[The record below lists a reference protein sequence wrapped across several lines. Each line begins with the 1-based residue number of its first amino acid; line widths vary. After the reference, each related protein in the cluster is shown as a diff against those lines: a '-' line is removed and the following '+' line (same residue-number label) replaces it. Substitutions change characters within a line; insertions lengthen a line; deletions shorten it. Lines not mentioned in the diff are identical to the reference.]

1 MDVNKSILRDNKEGI
16 ICKNMIILISFLLVI
31 YILIT
36 KIHYPPEPFLDHSVY
51 IISCVLILFFLK
63 FPKYN
68 GIRRV
73 LIIFG
78 TICALI
84 GVIYVLVSVDRIYE
98 NFLVANDQMDFYFFL
113 IYFIGAIILLYDNQ
127 GGRIISFLAIFAI
140 GYLFLGRYLPGI
152 FSCPAFNLRQIA
164 TMVYISYDQG
174 VFGSFIS
181 IISRILSIFF
191 MFSSLLVATGLGDW
205 IRSISMLIAGNT
217 KGGPAKVAVIASAM
231 FGMLSGSTM
240 SNVAATG
247 SFTIPLMKRI
257 GYKPKIAAAIETI
270 ASTGGGITPP
280 IMALSAFLMSE
291 ILGVPYLQVIVWAI
305 IPAFLWYYSTFLFV
319 HITAITQ
326 NVEVWSPPRDE
337 LLDTFKG
344 TAHLVIPIIVLISS
358 LLYLRVA
365 ETAALYSVISLFI
378 LSFFRKRTRLNIEKT
393 KKFLTDFSKTLATIC
408 ILNTVLGVF
417 VGAILSTGTHTKLIA
432 MIVGGITNWF
442 LVALIIFVLCV
453 LLGMLVPPFVSYITV
468 VLIAVPALS
477 RMGFNPPAIHM
488 FVLYCCALAP
498 ITPPVAMGA
507 FTAAAIAD
515 SDAMETAKEAAIKSF
530 FLWIIPFI
538 IFRYE
543 IFLGM
548 NTNLNI
554 IIKWVVFL
562 MSGIFIFSC
571 GINKYCFGS
580 ISKYWA
586 SLLILISLIIIQPI
600 NECLSMIA
608 VILGIGIVLYLYAN
622 NKKNKAR
629 QEIF

>member
-1 MDVNKSILRDNKEGI
+1 MKTAKNVPIQMNKEEVSKKAVI
-16 ICKNMIILISFLLVI
+16 FISFILVL
-31 YILIT
+31 YILVT
-36 KIHYPPEPFLDHSVY
+36 KLRYPPEPFLDHSIY
-51 IISCVLILFFLK
+51 ILSCTLILFFTK
-63 FPKYN
+63 FPKYK
-68 GIRRV
+68 GIRKALLV
-73 LIIFG
+73 LG
-78 TICALI
+78 TLCALI
-84 GVIYVLVSVDRIYE
+84 GVIYVVISVQRIYE
-98 NFLVANDQMDFYFFL
+98 NYLIANDQMDFYFFL
-113 IYFIGAIILLYDNQ
+113 VYFIGAIILLYDNQ
-127 GGRIISFLAIFAI
+127 GGRIISFLAIFAV
-140 GYLFLGRYLPGI
+140 GYLFIGRYLPGI

-191 MFSSLLVATGLGDW
+191 MFSSLLVVTGLGDW
-205 IRSISMLIAGNT
+205 IRSISMLIAGKT
-217 KGGPAKVAVIASAM
+217 KGGPAKVAVIASAL

-257 GYKPKIAAAIETI
+257 GYKPKTAAAIETI

-291 ILGVPYLQVIVWAI
+291 ILGVPYVQVIIWAI
-305 IPAFLWYYSTFLFV
+305 VPAFLWYYTTFLYV
-319 HITAITQ
+319 HVTAITQ
-326 NVEVWSPPRDE
+326 DVEIWSPPREE
-337 LLDTFKG
+337 LLETFKE
-344 TAHLVIPIIVLISS
+344 TAHLIIPILILIGS

-378 LSFFRKRTRLNIEKT
+378 LSFLRKRTRLNIEKT
-393 KKFLTDFSKTLATIC
+393 KIFLTNFTKTLATIC
-408 ILNTVLGVF
+408 ILNTILGVF

-432 MIVGGITNWF
+432 LVIGGITNWL
-442 LVALIIFVLCV
+442 LVAVIIFVLCV

-515 SDAMETAKEAAIKSF
+515 SDAMETAKEATIKSL

-538 IFRYE
+538 LFRYE
-543 IFLGM
+543 IFLGI
-548 NTNLNI
+548 NTDLNLI
-554 IIKWVVFL
+554 LKWIVFL
-562 MSGIFIFSC
+562 MLATLLFTF
-571 GINKYCFGS
+571 GINRYCFGK
-580 ISKYWA
+580 ISSCWA
-586 SLLILISLIIIQPI
+586 LFLIVNALLIVQPV
-600 NECLSMIA
+600 NEWLSILS
-608 VILGIGIVLYLYAN
+608 VVTGLGIMFLLYIN
-622 NKKNKAR
+622 RKKNK
-629 QEIF
+629 EKI